1 MSFLAREF
9 RELEAT
15 SQLPPSTPQQHVAPS
30 TVLLPATVGKLT
42 PQLAA
47 MAAVAGPVCASGVAV
62 TMPQLS
68 PSVARNVA
76 AMTPQASIQMCM
88 APVLGFSPF
97 SGSQVLDGGARLQ
110 VTTNGY
116 PDARADRVC
125 SGACNRSA
133 MVPAHILPAAAS
145 AEEVSAFGPP
155 TSASSTAPP
164 RLSHSTAE
172 SLLMVNFTS
181 AHHCTAEG
189 TTPAMP
195 EAITT
200 GSGSCYTNRSD
211 TCLTKRLSCSTAS
224 SYPHAQAPHQQMC
237 QVCHAPMTRVLTP
250 VLDPSDPVTPGVDG
264 AASRGGL
271 VHRRTPPFSAV
282 SEGARAFHSLTS
294 VTEPTAASATTL
306 AMSSRSASHR
316 QVNIGCP
323 STALEDGAPH
333 QAPLSTA
340 TDTFSADSRTT
351 ACVPPSLQ
359 DRMASAAPATVSGG
373 FGPPSSTLYVAP
385 PPAAS
390 PCHSD
395 SVTNRYPN
403 AVGAKSSD
411 GKSRGGGHT
420 SASIAGTAMA
430 TAFASSRLPPSPAS
444 SATVTSP
451 PPPSMRLSSSDGND
465 AHLHRSD
472 SSAGNTSST
481 IAFVPIEVQPTFAT
495 AAPSFFATP
504 ACRSP
509 AHAAVSAGEPA
520 ASLSALEAASA
531 PPTLMRGL
539 PSSSAALFT
548 SAVPTMVALQQPC
561 QASGGPREPTTP
573 PLRQHPAPLATHPLQ
588 HTAYWSLPRAPAGT
602 MTVILAAP
610 EVNWHSLTGGR
621 ATTPASS
628 AGAAASDPCGH
639 TFIAGCSARGTETPT
654 AGSCSSPASIATSRT
669 VSPGMLTTS
678 PASSAGLEAQRAS
691 GGRGAT
697 RTTAG
702 QTYRSVLVH
711 GGCGVGGRGGGA
723 NTGLT
728 APGSGYG
735 LGLPLYSSQPQLLC
749 TPVPLDDT
757 ESVCA
762 ICLEGRVSTTMTE
775 TAESTSLSSPP
786 LQPPRAAE
794 EESCQ
799 ESDSGG
805 GALSDLA
812 TADDSTFD
820 EEVEHG
826 TTRGVKP
833 GSCLLSLPCGHCY
846 HQNCVQRWLIES
858 QSCPMCRRDLTRDAT
873 IS

>member
-30 TVLLPATVGKLT
+30 TVLLPATVGKLP

-47 MAAVAGPVCASGVAV
+47 VAAVAGPVCASGIAV

-76 AMTPQASIQMCM
+76 AISPQASIQMCM
-88 APVLGFSPF
+88 APVLRFSPF
-97 SGSQVLDGGARLQ
+97 SGSPVLDGGARLQ

-125 SGACNRSA
+125 SNACNRLA
-133 MVPAHILPAAAS
+133 MVPAHILHAAAS
-145 AEEVSAFGPP
+145 AGEDLAFGPL
-155 TSASSTAPP
+155 TSASSTATP

-181 AHHCTAEG
+181 AHHCSVEG

-200 GSGSCYTNRSD
+200 GSGSRYTNSSD

-224 SYPHAQAPHQQMC
+224 TYPHAQAPHQMC

-250 VLDPSDPVTPGVDG
+250 VLDPSDPVTPGVGG

-271 VHRRTPPFSAV
+271 VHRHTPPFSAA
-282 SEGARAFHSLTS
+282 SEGACAFHSLTS
-294 VTEPTAASATTL
+294 IMEPTAASATTP
-306 AMSSRSASHR
+306 AMSPRSASHG

-351 ACVPPSLQ
+351 VCVPPSLQ
-359 DRMASAAPATVSGG
+359 DRMASAAPVTASGG
-373 FGPPSSTLYVAP
+373 FDVPSSTLYVAP
-385 PPAAS
+385 PPPAS
-390 PCHSD
+390 LCHSD
-395 SVTNRYPN
+395 SATNRYPD

-420 SASIAGTAMA
+420 SATIAGTAMA
-430 TAFASSRLPPSPAS
+430 TALASSRLPPSPAS
-444 SATVTSP
+444 LATATSP
-451 PPPSMRLSSSDGND
+451 PPPPMRMSSSHGND
-465 AHLHRSD
+465 VHLHCSD

-481 IAFVPIEVQPTFAT
+481 IAFVPIGVQPAFAT
-495 AAPSFFATP
+495 AAPSFCATP

-520 ASLSALEAASA
+520 ASFAAEAASA
-531 PPTLMRGL
+531 PPTFIRGL

-548 SAVPTMVALQQPC
+548 SSVPTMVALQQPR
-561 QASGGPREPTTP
+561 QASGSPREPTTP
-573 PLRQHPAPLATHPLQ
+573 PLRQYPAPLATHPLQ
-588 HTAYWSLPRAPAGT
+588 HTAYWPLPHAPAGT
-602 MTVILAAP
+602 MAVILAAP

-621 ATTPASS
+621 ATTPASG
-628 AGAAASDPCGH
+628 AGAAASDACGH
-639 TFIAGCSARGTETPT
+639 TFIADCSVRGMETPA
-654 AGSCSSPASIATSRT
+654 AGSCLSPASIATSRT
-669 VSPGMLTTS
+669 VSPGVLTTS
-678 PASSAGLEAQRAS
+678 PASSAGLEAQCAS

-711 GGCGVGGRGGGA
+711 GGCGVGGRGGGV

-762 ICLEGRVSTTMTE
+762 ICLEGRVSKTTMTE
-775 TAESTSLSSPP
+775 TAESTALSSSP

-799 ESDSGG
+799 ENDSGG

-820 EEVEHG
+820 EEIEHG